1 MGSKDDLPSG
11 SSSQMAPLPPT
22 GSGPPTPTGA
32 QSLQSMQQASKNL
45 KSSMLSQSPQQKPSN
60 LSSKESSSDRDRK
73 SSQGGMTSDEKEMP
87 KVKQEGQKPT
97 METQGPPPPPT
108 SQFYLHPSFASRFLV
123 YVYKL
128 DRTSLMI
135 SF

>member
-1 MGSKDDLPSG
+1 MDSKDDSPSG
-11 SSSQMAPLPPT
+11 SGSQMGPMQPS
-22 GSGPPTPTGA
+22 GSGPQTPTGA

-60 LSSKESSSDRDRK
+60 LSSKDSSSDRK
-73 SSQGGMTSDEKEMP
+73 QSSEEKDMP

-108 SQFYLHPSFASRFLV
+108 SQFYLHPSFASKLPFFF
-123 YVYKL
+123 YKY
-128 DRTSLMI
+128 
-135 SF
+135 